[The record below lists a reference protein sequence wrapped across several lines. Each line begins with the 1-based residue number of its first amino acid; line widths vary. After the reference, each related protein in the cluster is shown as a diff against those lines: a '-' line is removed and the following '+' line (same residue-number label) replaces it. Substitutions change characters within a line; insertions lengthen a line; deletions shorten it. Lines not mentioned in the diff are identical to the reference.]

1 LLNFR
6 KLLLLKYLNLP
17 FHLTFMDC
25 FMTSNFMRNGFFV
38 LVTVAVLSGCG
49 KDGAPKSVNSS
60 GKTAAPVDVVASG
73 SATTTLPRAAE
84 EKFSLDQVPV
94 TSAVLPPFP
103 YLTFPSALPD
113 EFRKNDQELAF
124 DEAVVVAGSKLHKVE
139 GRILTRF
146 FSNAQAGLSS
156 SAARRNYQQALE
168 AMGAVKVNNVKPTDK
183 KLVGKDGDIEQIL
196 AKMRL
201 PDAGPRFK
209 DRGLTDYDCY
219 VVRTASGN
227 VWFTVTSDADG
238 MNTFLMVVQ
247 EKPLQ
252 QSITALTAES
262 LGKALATDGHLALY
276 LSFDTDRAT
285 LRPDSAPV
293 IAEVVKLMQVD
304 SGLRLRIE
312 GHTDDVGSGAHNET
326 LSAMRADS
334 VKAALVANKISAS
347 RLEAKGFGATK
358 PIADNTDEPGRLKNR
373 RVEMVKL

>member
-1 LLNFR
+1 MF
-6 KLLLLKYLNLP
+6 
-17 FHLTFMDC
+17 
-25 FMTSNFMRNGFFV
+25 SNFMRCGFFV
-38 LVTVAVLSGCG
+38 LSTIVILSGCG
-49 KDGAPKSVNSS
+49 KHGAPKSTDTAEN
-60 GKTAAPVDVVASG
+60 TAAPVKAG
-73 SATTTLPRAAE
+73 APGQATVSPALAAE
-84 EKFSLDQVPV
+84 TFSVDRVPL
-94 TSAVLPPFP
+94 TSTVLPPFP
-103 YLTFPSALPD
+103 YLSFPAALP
-113 EFRKNDQELAF
+113 EQFRKNDQEFAF
-124 DEAVVVAGSKLHKVE
+124 DEALVVAGSTLHKVE

-168 AMGAVKVNNVKPTDK
+168 AMGAVKVNDVKPTEE
-183 KLVGKDGDIEQIL
+183 KLVGKDGDIEKIL

-201 PDAGPRFK
+201 PDAGPRFQ

-219 VVRTASGN
+219 LIRTASGN

-238 MNTFLMVVQ
+238 MNTFLMIVQ

-285 LRPDSAPV
+285 LRPDSTPV
-293 IAEVVKLMQVD
+293 MAEVIKLMQVD
-304 SGLRLRIE
+304 SALRLRIE
-312 GHTDDVGSGAHNET
+312 GHTDNVGSDAHNET

-334 VKAALVANKISAS
+334 VKAALVANKIEPS

-358 PIADNTDEPGRLKNR
+358 PIADNANELGRLKNR
-373 RVEMVKL
+373 RVELVKL